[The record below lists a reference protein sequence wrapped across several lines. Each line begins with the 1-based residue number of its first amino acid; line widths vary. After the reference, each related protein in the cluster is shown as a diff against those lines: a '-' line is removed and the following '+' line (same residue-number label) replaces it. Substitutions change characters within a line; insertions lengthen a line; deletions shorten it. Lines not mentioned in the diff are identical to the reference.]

1 MSDHDRESHIENPYV
16 SNNLEDINDESGR
29 INRKNR
35 WYIIFGI
42 IAVTSIVI
50 RLLMHYRF
58 DKNALLYVGIPSLI
72 AIGLMQI
79 ERPNSDGNWRRK
91 FANLVLISLII
102 MLGSSIILFEGFL
115 CVVMFMPIYFGVI
128 LVVFILKYLTERY
141 KNKKSSKLYSHV
153 LPLILLVSAFEGT
166 HPNLSITR
174 QNHVEVTR
182 IINASISEIKQQLVQ
197 PINLQKDRHWF
208 LELFPMPHKVDGMS
222 LNEGDVHKIHFRYH
236 RWFVTNTHEGSMQMK
251 IEEVGEQEVKTQF
264 IGDTSYIA
272 NYLKLDKTELKLTK
286 IDNETTQITFS
297 IHYERLLDPAWYFDP
312 LQKYGVTK
320 TAEFIIAE
328 VMTPDETF

>member
-1 MSDHDRESHIENPYV
+1 VGDNNRLSHTENPYV
-16 SNNLEDINDESGR
+16 RNNLEDINDESGE
-29 INRKNR
+29 INRKSR

-79 ERPNSDGNWRRK
+79 DRPNSDGNWRRK
-91 FANLVLISLII
+91 FANLTLISLVI
-102 MLGSSIILFEGFL
+102 MLGSSIVLFEGFL

-128 LVVFILKYLTERY
+128 LIVFILKYLTERS
-141 KNKKSSKLYSHV
+141 KNRKSSKVYSHV
-153 LPLILLVSAFEGT
+153 LPLMLLISAFEGT
-166 HPNLSITR
+166 HPSLSIDR
-174 QNHVEVTR
+174 QNHVEVTQVV
-182 IINASISEIKQQLVQ
+182 NASITEIKQQMIQ
-197 PINLQKDRHWF
+197 PIDLQKDRPWF
-208 LELFPMPHKVDGMS
+208 LELFPMPYQVDGMS

-251 IEEVGEQEVKTQF
+251 IEKVGEQAIKTKF

-272 NYLKLDKTELKLTK
+272 NYLKLDKTELKFTP
-286 IDNETTQITFS
+286 IDSEHTQVTFS
-297 IHYERLLDPAWYFDP
+297 ITYERLLDPAWYFDP

-320 TAEFIIAE
+320 TAEFIMKE
-328 VMTPDETF
+328 VMTPHEK